1 MSLSRIN
8 KEKKNESTYLNVYL
22 YMTIPKVKLSS
33 MMTFQM
39 NSIMPIY
46 SFFFYE
52 PLCLYIKYKEV
63 ENKQYFIN

>member
-46 SFFFYE
+46 SFFFMNHYA
-52 PLCLYIKYKEV
+52 YISNTRK
-63 ENKQYFIN
+63 

>member
-46 SFFFYE
+46 QMQGSR
-52 PLCLYIKYKEV
+52 
-63 ENKQYFIN
+63 NKQYFVN